1 MYGPRSRSTKIS
13 LAPMIP
19 ERQNMNPFQSA
30 CAHARQSCADMHT
43 CTASFMRKGKGNQSG
58 VPKRVYGHQGMAHPL
73 TNRRNHWIGVWPF
86 GTGPDQQ
93 KATGELHEKRK
104 GNQSGVPKKSVRPSW
119 HAWVGQR
126 RRAQDTPDRCRQEQ
140 DEIRPQ
146 KFTHLQKL
154 QLARELLV
162 SCNF

>member
-104 GNQSGVPKKSVRPSW
+104 GNQSGVPKRVYGHHGMHGWDSGGGRS
-119 HAWVGQR
+119 
-126 RRAQDTPDRCRQEQ
+126 TPDQWRTED
-140 DEIRPQ
+140 DENRPQ
-146 KFTHLQKL
+146 KNHS
-154 QLARELLV
+154 LAENNWLV
-162 SCNF
+162 SC